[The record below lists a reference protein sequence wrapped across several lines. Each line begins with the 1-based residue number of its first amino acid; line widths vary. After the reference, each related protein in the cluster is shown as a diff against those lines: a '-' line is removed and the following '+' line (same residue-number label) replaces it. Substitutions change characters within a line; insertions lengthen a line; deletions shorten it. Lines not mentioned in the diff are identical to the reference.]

1 MNNLASILQSL
12 FEFHE
17 SLLNTTMKKREIII
31 RGEINPLLTVLADES
46 KLIKKIKETDKR
58 RMDLLG
64 EEAYKSSLSSLIDGQ
79 PEGEDKQQMISMHQ
93 QLKLLFEK
101 IDRINR
107 SNQEMLHQSLA
118 LTQYM
123 IDQMLP
129 LREESGHYGSAA
141 GSREMRES
149 VRLFDAKA

>member
-31 RGEINPLLTVLADES
+31 GGDINPLLSVLAEES

-58 RMDLLG
+58 RIDLLG
-64 EEAYKSSLSSLIDGQ
+64 EEAYKSSLSSLIDRQ
-79 PEGEDKQQMISMHQ
+79 SDGEEKQQLITLHQ

-107 SNQEMLHQSLA
+107 SNQELLHQSLA
-118 LTQYM
+118 FTQYM
-123 IDQMLP
+123 IDRMLP
-129 LREESGHYGSAA
+129 MAEESGHYGSAA
-141 GSREMRES
+141 SSQEKTRS